1 MDKLHPL
8 QWLSRGLKPL
18 LFLACLL
25 PLLLLLW
32 DAFHHSLGANPVEEI
47 IHRTGLWALRLL
59 LLTLAIT
66 PLRRLTGWNQLIRL
80 RRMLGLYSFFYA
92 LLHFLAYGWLEH
104 TFRLPLILQDVVE
117 HPYVALGFSS
127 FLLLVPLAATST
139 NRMIRL
145 LGGRRW
151 QRLHRLVYLCALG
164 ATLHYL
170 WLVKVDT
177 RAPLLYLALLALL
190 LVARMPLFR
199 SGAPVSRIFQRA
211 GK

>member
-1 MDKLHPL
+1 MKKMGRI
-8 QWLSRGLKPL
+8 QWLTRGLKPL
-18 LFLACLL
+18 LFVACLL
-25 PLLLLLW
+25 PALLLLW
-32 DAFHHSLGANPVEEI
+32 DAFQQGLGANPVEEI

-66 PLRRLTGWNQLIRL
+66 PLRRLTGWNELIRL

-92 LLHFLAYGWLEH
+92 LLHFLTYSWLEH
-104 TFRLPLILQDVVE
+104 AFRLPLILQDVIE
-117 HPYVALGFSS
+117 HPYVALGFTS

-139 NRMIRL
+139 NGMMRR

-170 WLVKVDT
+170 WLVKADT
-177 RAPLLYLALLALL
+177 RAPLVYLALLALL
-190 LVARMPLFR
+190 LGARLPLLR
-199 SGAPVSRIFQRA
+199 PGVTAGRVFQRIE
-211 GK
+211 K